1 MGGQYLIEPI
11 DEEALILDNMDLE
24 NLEENLLGLD
34 DLADGFHQFNGYK
47 HFEAIGED
55 DLADLALIRSLPILQ

>member
-34 DLADGFHQFNGYK
+34 DLADRFH
-47 HFEAIGED
+47 
-55 DLADLALIRSLPILQ
+55 